1 MLRQRGV
8 LLFETSEVGPVGR
21 GLCGGL
27 CGLAVGLWMLWA
39 SPRLRFNNLF
49 QTLIGAAIASLLALI
64 LVHMGIGGQL
74 EAITIGT
81 LMVLVPGMA
90 LTNAMREIM
99 AGDIISGLSRTADAI
114 LVASAIALGT
124 VVGLAIGQMF

>member
-1 MLRQRGV
+1 MRRRIRLLR
-8 LLFETSEVGPVGR
+8 L

-99 AGDIISGLSRTADAI
+99 AGDIFSGLSRTAESI
-114 LVASAIALGT
+114 LTATAIALG
-124 VVGLAIGQMF
+124 VMVSLAIGN

>member
-1 MLRQRGV
+1 MRQLRPFYRVYGGT
-8 LLFETSEVGPVGR
+8 LLDT
-21 GLCGGL
+21 LCGGL
-27 CGLAVGLWMLWA
+27 CGLAVGVWMLWA

-49 QTLIGAAIASLLALI
+49 QTLIGAAIASLLALV
-64 LVHMGIGGQL
+64 LVHMKIGGQL

-99 AGDIISGLSRTADAI
+99 VGDIFSGLSRTAESI
-114 LVASAIALGT
+114 LTATAIALG
-124 VVGLAIGQMF
+124 VMVSLAIGN